1 MRVEAPIKVDRKTK
15 KLAKRLSAGEI
26 AVINHIDI
34 LLPPTFIEDISGIN
48 ITVTTDSKGND
59 VIIFD

>member
-26 AVINHIDI
+26 AVRHR
-34 LLPPTFIEDISGIN
+34 
-48 ITVTTDSKGND
+48 
-59 VIIFD
+59 

>member
-34 LLPPTFIEDISGIN
+34 CLLYTSN
-48 ITVTTDSKGND
+48 K
-59 VIIFD
+59 